1 MEFKLIRCSECN
13 RFLGKMRLIRAEP
26 TADFHLELFLYC
38 RDRKCKLARD
48 LDKKGENILEV
59 KIKPK
64 TV

>member
-1 MEFKLIRCSECN
+1 
-13 RFLGKMRLIRAEP
+13 MRLIRAEP